1 MNEISLNG
9 IVFKYTNFIYGYQE
23 RYFKIDN
30 GNILYYLS
38 KEHVKEGCRKFHKL
52 DNFAIEVDENDPC
65 RFDIVFTDDR
75 WCLRFRTE
83 EEMILWK
90 NALRAY
96 LVRSS
101 VSITLF
107 TKVL

>member
-23 RYFKIDN
+23 RYFKIKN
-30 GNILYYLS
+30 GNIFYYLS
-38 KEHVKEGCRKFHKL
+38 KESVREGCRKFKRL
-52 DNFAIEVDENDPC
+52 ENFAIEVDESDSC

-83 EEMILWK
+83 EEMIVWK
-90 NALRAY
+90 NALRAF
-96 LVRSS
+96 LVMLK
-101 VSITLF
+101 IYILF
-107 TKVL
+107 